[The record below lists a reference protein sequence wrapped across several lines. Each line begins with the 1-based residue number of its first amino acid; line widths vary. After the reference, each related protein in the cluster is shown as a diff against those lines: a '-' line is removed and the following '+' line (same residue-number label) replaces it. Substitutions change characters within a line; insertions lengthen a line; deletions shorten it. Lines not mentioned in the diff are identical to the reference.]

1 MDVIVSF
8 TVFKDFGKEFMKNVK
23 LHPDSFV
30 QVVMQWAYY
39 QIHQKYARI
48 R

>member
-1 MDVIVSF
+1 VTF
-8 TVFKDFGKEFMKNVK
+8 TAFDDYGKDFMKTHR

-39 QIHQKYARI
+39 QMHKE
-48 R
+48 